1 MMSPAPRDRTRVPP
15 SVRVPVFGSGI
26 HSLVFGFAAALS
38 LPCTSSVGS
47 PGAAVFQLFFRVLAF
62 RFQSADAC
70 YARAHG
76 PPAHPTSLGHAN
88 SVVRYAVWCSQPR
101 GLPAYRPTGL
111 PAFVRDKES
120 YYSCGRT
127 YNCSNRFYKKLKN
140 VSNRFRKDAKI
151 GGLSFIFLSRSRLY
165 A

>member
-1 MMSPAPRDRTRVPP
+1 MMSPAPRDRTRVPL

-38 LPCTSSVGS
+38 LPCTSSAGS

-101 GLPAYRPTGL
+101 GLPAYRPTRL
-111 PAFVRDKES
+111 
-120 YYSCGRT
+120 
-127 YNCSNRFYKKLKN
+127 CSWQRVIPVAAHTVIDFEKTQKLG
-140 VSNRFRKDAKI
+140 VSI
-151 GGLSFIFLSRSRLY
+151 LSFYHALD
-165 A
+165 